1 MKRVAW
7 RHNSQANILN
17 FVLCASWIENDVRTA
32 SHESES
38 TYGAT
43 DYARD
48 VRDLDQGHRSQITT
62 AFNFSVDR
70 ATGSSTCPLITN
82 TRPINFNAPN

>member
-62 AFNFSVDR
+62 AFNFFCR
-70 ATGSSTCPLITN
+70 SSHWLFDLSIDYEHKAHA
-82 TRPINFNAPN
+82 F